1 MLVLL
6 LVEFGVLGPVSVW
19 SDGHPISV
27 GGPRQRCV
35 LGALLVH
42 LGHEVTVDQLIGY
55 LWSDDPPRTAR
66 SVIQVQVS
74 HLRQVLTS
82 SITTTSGGYLL
93 EVDPDSV
100 DLHRF
105 RRLRDEAAGASPEAA
120 VDMLDRALSCW
131 RGVPLS
137 GVGSEHLTYTVVTPL
152 LEERWSA
159 VIAWASNALHLGR
172 YGDVVARLTPLIR
185 ENPFGERLHHLLITA
200 LWRDNERARALAVY
214 EEFRTGLAE
223 ELGVDPGV

>member
-1 MLVLL
+1 
-6 LVEFGVLGPVSVW
+6 
-19 SDGHPISV
+19 
-27 GGPRQRCV
+27 
-35 LGALLVH
+35 LVH

-105 RRLRDEAAGASPEAA
+105 RRLRGEAAGSSPEAA

-152 LEERWSA
+152 LEERWAA
-159 VIAWASNALHLGR
+159 VTDWASNALYLER
-172 YGDVVARLTPLIR
+172 SGDVVARLTPLIR
-185 ENPFGERLHHLLITA
+185 EISFGERPDPLLSSG
-200 LWRDNERARALAVY
+200 LWRDTARARAPAVY
-214 EEFRTGLAE
+214 AECRTGLAE
-223 ELGVDPGV
+223 ELGVEPGAELVSLHTRLLRDDAQVEFDVPSAPDPPGPTD